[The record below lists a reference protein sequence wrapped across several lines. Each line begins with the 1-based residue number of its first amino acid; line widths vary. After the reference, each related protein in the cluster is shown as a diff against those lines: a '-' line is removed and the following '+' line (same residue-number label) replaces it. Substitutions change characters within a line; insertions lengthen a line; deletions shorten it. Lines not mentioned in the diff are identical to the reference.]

1 MIDLRNKK
9 LPDTILVDGSFFK
22 IKTDFRY
29 WIEFSER
36 LKYEQATV
44 LDLAFVIEDVTV
56 IELMLKQTEFTEA
69 LLNFYSNPNP
79 TPHGNENDSEITV
92 DYVMDGEYI
101 VGSFYNAYHIDLTSV
116 EMHWHLFKALFI
128 SLPDECMIKKIMSYR
143 SYKQSNEKYETQ
155 MNNLKNSWKLPTKE
169 QQEQAKNQ
177 KEIMDEINNE
187 FYNA

>member
-9 LPDTILVDGSFFK
+9 LPDTIMVDGSFFK
-22 IKTDFRY
+22 VKTDFRQ
-29 WIEFSER
+29 WIEFGER
-36 LKYEQATV
+36 LKDEQATI

-56 IELMLKQTEFTEA
+56 IELMLKQVQFTEA
-69 LLNFYSNPNP
+69 LFNFYNNSNP
-79 TPHGNENDSEITV
+79 TPRSTDSDSEVVV

-101 VGSFYNAYHIDLTSV
+101 VGSFYNVYHIDLTSV
-116 EMHWHLFKALFI
+116 DMHWHLFKALLV

-155 MNNLKNSWKLPTKE
+155 MNNLKNSWKLPTKVE
-169 QQEQAKNQ
+169 QEQAKNK
-177 KEIMDEINNE
+177 KEIMEEINNE